1 MCESIITV
9 FFLKEEAE
17 VREDLLSSPRGTR
30 VDSRHY
36 LLNRPVR
43 ECLVTST
50 HSAKSIHNCVPGLQG
65 GSCGLAY
72 VTGKF
77 VTLVNQEQLLQ

>member
-1 MCESIITV
+1 MHSPPLRLQTSKAIFQPAMCESIITV

-30 VDSRHY
+30 VHSRHY

-43 ECLVTST
+43 ECLVISNI
-50 HSAKSIHNCVPGLQG
+50 SVCDV
-65 GSCGLAY
+65 
-72 VTGKF
+72 
-77 VTLVNQEQLLQ
+77 